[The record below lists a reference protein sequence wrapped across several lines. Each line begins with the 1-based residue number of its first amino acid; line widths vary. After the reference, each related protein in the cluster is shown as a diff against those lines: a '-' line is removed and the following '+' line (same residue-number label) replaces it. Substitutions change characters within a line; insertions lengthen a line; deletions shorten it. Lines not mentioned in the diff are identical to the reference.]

1 MLREASEPFVIIQVS
16 DSASSPSPKFFLPL
30 SSACG
35 FPAPIGWARSPPHL
49 LSVGGVQMSAP
60 PGPREAVSD
69 LPMPKRRDGS
79 GSPFQHFVSNVQ
91 SILGVRIVE
100 HPSQGYG
107 RVQNKIAHVRPSTI
121 RSFTEM
127 FFGFLDRLRTSS
139 ILANTVLRSTSEA
152 AGPISAAGF
161 PRRVMRMRSPRDA
174 RSTNSESFGL
184 ASNEP
189 MDFTCA
195 PNHLDD

>member
-100 HPSQGYG
+100 HPSQGDG

-139 ILANTVLRSTSEA
+139 ILVEYGSQVDFRSSRPDF
-152 AGPISAAGF
+152 GRGF
-161 PRRVMRMRSPRDA
+161 PSSGNA
-174 RSTNSESFGL
+174 N
-184 ASNEP
+184 A
-189 MDFTCA
+189 FTA
-195 PNHLDD
+195 